1 MQGVITLLL
10 RYWYIAAI
18 AALVA
23 LLGVQQVRVSSAKQA
38 FAEYRAQN
46 EANIRAAAE
55 AQRAEEQRRQAA
67 VDEEAKNVQKQIEQ
81 LQNDLR
87 DAAAAADSLRG
98 AAAAAAGRAR
108 KSACAPAGGKATRDD
123 AGVLA
128 IVLGMAD
135 EAAGRMAEAAD
146 RARTAGAACER
157 SYDALTIKR

>member
-1 MQGVITLLL
+1 MITLLL
-10 RYWYIAAI
+10 RYWYLAVI
-18 AALVA
+18 AALLA
-23 LLGVQQVRVSSAKQA
+23 LLGVQQMRVSSAKQE

-55 AQRAEEQRRQAA
+55 AQRTEEQRRQAA

-87 DAAAAADSLRG
+87 DAATAADSLRG
-98 AAAAAAGRAR
+98 AAAAAVSRAR

-123 AGVLA
+123 AGMLA

-135 EAAGRMAEAAD
+135 EAAGRMAKIAD
-146 RARTAGAACER
+146 ESRIAGASCER
-157 SYDALTIKR
+157 SYDALTR